1 MTALS
6 RISTLLALVL
16 FPAIGIAEDQQAAT
30 VRQKL
35 EQQYGA
41 TTQRIMR
48 ETLKGNEAWQ
58 KMHELCD
65 GIGFRLSGSPGLE
78 EAIDWAVA
86 SMKKDGQ
93 ENCRREKVMI
103 PKWTRGK
110 EWARMESPRK
120 FDLHILGLGMSV
132 GTPPE
137 GITAPVVV
145 VHDEESFAKVADQ
158 MKGKFVLFNNP
169 MPEYTEERG
178 ACYGHTVRFRH
189 GGPSMAAEKGAVGCL
204 VRSVTARSLRSPHT
218 GATSYKGDIPQIPAA
233 AVSTEDA
240 DMIQRLTE
248 QGQEVTVT
256 LKMDAKYHGM
266 VPSGNVIAEYV
277 GREKP
282 DEIVV
287 ISGHIDAWDVGH
299 GAHDDGGGCVMAMEA
314 INVLRKLNLRP
325 RRTIRVV
332 LWTNEE
338 NGLEGARQY
347 AIDHADELTKH
358 VAAIESDSGVFQ
370 PQGFSVQ
377 HIDPAKGK
385 VAEANLAHFFALM
398 NRPGLTKIKSGWSG
412 ADISQI
418 RQGEL
423 PLMGLIVEGSSYF
436 DYHHTHADTLDKVD
450 PKDLTDC
457 VATLAAI
464 SYLLA
469 EIPGRL
475 DEPLFPDPSL
485 N

>member
-1 MTALS
+1 MTALF
-6 RISTLLALVL
+6 RISTLLTLVL
-16 FPAIGIAEDQQAAT
+16 FPAVGSAEDQQIAT

-78 EAIDWAVA
+78 EAIDWAIA

-120 FDLHILGLGMSV
+120 FDIHMLGLGMSV

-145 VHDEESFAKVADQ
+145 VHDEESFAKASDQ

-178 ACYGHTVRFRH
+178 ACYGHTVRFRY
-189 GGPSMAAEKGAVGCL
+189 GGPALAAEKGAVGCL

-218 GATSYKGDIPQIPAA
+218 GSTGYQDDIPKIPAA
-233 AVSTEDA
+233 AISTEDA
-240 DMIQRLTE
+240 DMIQRLTD
-248 QGQEVTVT
+248 QGQEVTIT
-256 LKMDAKYHGM
+256 LKMDAKNHGM
-266 VPSGNVIAEYV
+266 VPSANVIAEYV

-282 DEIVV
+282 EEIVI

-314 INVLRKLNLRP
+314 INVLRKLKLRP

-338 NGLEGARQY
+338 NGQEGAKQY
-347 AIDHADELTKH
+347 ALDHANELANH

-385 VAEANLAHFFALM
+385 IAEENLAHFFALM

-412 ADISQI
+412 ADISHI
-418 RQGEL
+418 KHGEL
-423 PLMGLIVEGSSYF
+423 PLMGLIVEGSTYF

>member
-1 MTALS
+1 MNLLVRIITVFALT
-6 RISTLLALVL
+6 I
-16 FPAIGIAEDQQAAT
+16 FPATVIGEENNTAAI
-30 VRQKL
+30 RQRL
-35 EQQYGA
+35 EKEYGA
-41 TTQRIMR
+41 TTKRIIQ
-48 ETLKGNEAWQ
+48 ETLKGNDGWQ

-86 SMKKDGQ
+86 TMRKDGQ
-93 ENCRREKVMI
+93 ENCRREPVMI
-103 PKWTRGK
+103 PKWTRGN

-132 GTPPE
+132 CTPPA
-137 GITAPVVV
+137 GITAPVIVV
-145 VHDEESFAKVADQ
+145 KDEASFAKAANQ

-178 ACYGHTVRFRH
+178 ACYGHTVRFRY
-189 GGPSMAAEKGAVGCL
+189 GGPGMASENGAIGCL

-218 GATSYKGDIPQIPAA
+218 GATSYKDDYPKIPAA
-233 AVSTEDA
+233 AISTEDA
-240 DMIQRLTE
+240 DMIQRLID
-248 QGQEVTVT
+248 QGEEVRIT

-266 VPSGNVIAEYV
+266 VPSGNVVAEYV

-282 DEIVV
+282 EEIVV

-314 INVLRKLNLRP
+314 LNVLRKLKLRP

-338 NGLEGARQY
+338 NGQEGAKQY
-347 AIDHADELTKH
+347 AKDHANELTNH
-358 VAAIESDSGVFQ
+358 VAAIESDSGVFA
-370 PQGFSVQ
+370 PQGFSVE
-377 HIDPAKGK
+377 HLDNPKGLI
-385 VAEANLAHFFALM
+385 AQENLAHFFALM
-398 NRPGLTKIKSGWSG
+398 NRPGLDKIKSGWSG
-412 ADISQI
+412 ADISHI
-418 RQGEL
+418 KHGEL
-423 PLMGLIVEGSSYF
+423 PLMGLIVEGSTYF

-475 DEPLFPDPSL
+475 DEPLFADPTM